1 MAAAAL
7 IGPLAWEPPYARD
20 TALKRKRKKES
31 KKARKKER
39 KKKRKKRKEGRQT
52 GVGRAEVGMAATE
65 MKEGFQVLVMTWPK
79 GCPQDPL
86 PEVGGGHAH

>member
-1 MAAAAL
+1 M
-7 IGPLAWEPPYARD
+7 PWVEP
-20 TALKRKRKKES
+20 S
-31 KKARKKER
+31 KDRQTD
-39 KKKRKKRKEGRQT
+39 RKEGRKERRKEGRKT